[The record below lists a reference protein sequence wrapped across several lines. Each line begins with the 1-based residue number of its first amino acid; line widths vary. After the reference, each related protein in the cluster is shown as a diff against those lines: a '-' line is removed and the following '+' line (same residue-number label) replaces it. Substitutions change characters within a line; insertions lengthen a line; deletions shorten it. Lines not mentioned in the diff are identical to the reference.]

1 MAEQSDT
8 VASVKLQ
15 VAGAQG
21 PDVGKGVARL
31 SREALEQL
39 NLRQGDVVELSG
51 KRVTAA
57 LALPPYQEDEGLAI
71 VRLDGL
77 MRANAGTG
85 IGDHVEIRRAQVKPA
100 SRVVLA
106 PAQQKVRSEE
116 SRVGDGEGERW
127 E

>member
-77 MRANAGTG
+77 MRANAGT
-85 IGDHVEIRRAQVKPA
+85 
-100 SRVVLA
+100 
-106 PAQQKVRSEE
+106 RSEE
-116 SRVGDGEGERW
+116 RRVGRECRCRVEECALR
-127 E
+127 EP